1 MKKEIRRM
9 DIEPAENGGHTVIHH
24 YKPVQREGKHGM
36 MPEAYVEPEHHVF
49 GADEGHEMLAHI
61 ANHLEIPEMEG
72 DEDEPGTGRKGPREE
87 EGDKD
92 HPGTGVKGPR
102 QYAGDRDENKGEK
115 AERRMTKES
124 AKRVREKVA

>member
-1 MKKEIRRM
+1 MKKEMRRM
-9 DIEPAENGGHTVIHH
+9 EIEPAEGGGHLVTHH
-24 YKPVQREGKHGM
+24 YKDMQRESKHGM
-36 MPEAYVEPEHHVF
+36 MSSYVEPERHVF
-49 GADEGHEMLAHI
+49 GEDEGHEMLAHV

-72 DEDEPGTGRKGPREE
+72 DEDEPGTGRKGPHDD

-102 QYAGDRDENKGEK
+102 MYAGDRDENKGK
-115 AERRMTKES
+115 KSQRRLDEGA